1 MKTNYTPRQKQKH
14 PQAWQSSGLSQA
26 EYCKIHK
33 LKYATFNHWCR
44 NQQKTEPK
52 IEKPKEPT
60 FIPIKV
66 IDEQLVNYKQ
76 TVNINLP
83 EGLSVT
89 CELAQLPHVITLL
102 KSC

>member
-1 MKTNYTPRQKQKH
+1 MKTNYTPGQRQKH
-14 PQAWQSSGLSQA
+14 LQAWQSSGLPQT

-33 LKYATFNHWCR
+33 LKYGTFNHWYR
-44 NQQKTEPK
+44 NQQKTEPN
-52 IEKPKEPT
+52 IEKPEEPSFIPVNMINEQTFESEPT
-60 FIPIKV
+60 VKV
-66 IDEQLVNYKQ
+66 
-76 TVNINLP
+76 NLP

>member
-1 MKTNYTPRQKQKH
+1 MKSNYTPRQKQKH
-14 PQAWQSSGLSQA
+14 LQAWQSSGLSQA

-44 NQQKTEPK
+44 NQQKTKSAIEELEEPN
-52 IEKPKEPT
+52 
-60 FIPIKV
+60 FIPV
-66 IDEQLVNYKQ
+66 QVVEQNFDCRQ
-76 TVNINLP
+76 TVKVNLP